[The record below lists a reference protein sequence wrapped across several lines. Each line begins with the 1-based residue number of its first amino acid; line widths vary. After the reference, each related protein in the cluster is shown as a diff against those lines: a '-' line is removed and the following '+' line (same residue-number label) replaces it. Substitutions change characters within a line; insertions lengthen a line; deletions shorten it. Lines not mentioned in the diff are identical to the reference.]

1 MTGMGKRKTVPVIIG
16 VKNSYLPEILS
27 PGQEFPYEQARV
39 IYMKTAEFT
48 HAVKIIIEPDF

>member
-1 MTGMGKRKTVPVIIG
+1 MGKREKATVIIG

-27 PGQEFPYEQARV
+27 PGQEFLYEQAGV